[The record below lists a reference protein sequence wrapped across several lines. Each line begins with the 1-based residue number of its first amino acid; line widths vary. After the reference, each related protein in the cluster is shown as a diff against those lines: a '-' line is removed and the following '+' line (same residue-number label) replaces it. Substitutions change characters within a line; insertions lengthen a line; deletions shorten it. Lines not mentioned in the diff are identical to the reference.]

1 MTLQQD
7 TQIFLFGPQTLSATE
22 TSFTELRETILGDA
36 DLHWIL
42 DVVNELPLHF
52 VALAKA
58 LPTVHTFPGAE
69 ELQWLKDWFQTG
81 CSRYTAAPWPNILV
95 TPLVVTGHLVQYLR
109 SLEDTSSVSSE
120 QREAVGIC
128 TGLLSALAAASSS
141 SRSQIQHHG
150 AVAIRLAML
159 VGAVVDKQDSAGGPD
174 DEAVSLSVAWGLN
187 EAESRVK
194 KLLAQFPEAYM
205 SVVYDERRATIT
217 VSKSKSSELIQ
228 QLRAADIVAAEIGL
242 SGRFHWP
249 SHGTITEQCIRFCAT
264 TPAFQFPGASELA
277 FPVRGTVNGKYLADA
292 NLHEVAIRSMLV
304 DRPDW
309 YRTLLTTWS
318 EALTSPASSITLF
331 GPKSCVPPSL
341 MSRIGP
347 HLRPSPNLPRRIHSL
362 DTPEDRDIDRDNRIA
377 VIGMSC
383 LGKSQHIPVPPGRFG
398 MQSTWRGMDENR
410 TWYGNFLQD
419 YDAFDH
425 KFFKKS
431 PREMASADPQ
441 HRIMLQTVYQAVE
454 NSGYFAP
461 TTQSHRTKDSRIG
474 CYVGLGLVDYENNI
488 ACHPAN
494 AYSVTGNLGSFA
506 AGKVSHYFG
515 WTGPS
520 MVINTACSS
529 SAVAIHTA
537 CQAILSGEC
546 TAAVAAGVNTMSSPE
561 WFHNLAGASFLSP
574 TGQCK
579 PFDAKADGYCRG
591 EGAGAVF
598 LKRYCD
604 AVRDGDQIHGV
615 LAATAVY
622 QNRNCT
628 PITVPDSSSLA
639 EMFSHVT
646 RAAGLKPGQVSV
658 VEAHGTG
665 TPVGDPAEY
674 EAIRRVFGG
683 SVRSDTLSLGSVKGL
698 VGHTESASGIVSL
711 IKALLMISRGV
722 IPPQASFDVINPAIK
737 SNPKDRIQVDTQCR
751 TWDANFRAV
760 LINNYGASGT
770 NASMVITQPP
780 TQKQPKSAP
789 MHYQVPKHPFWL
801 SALDDRSL
809 REYCT
814 KLLHSIRREGK
825 DQDPH
830 QHLADVAFQVSR
842 QSNHSLA
849 RSLIFHGASLQ
860 GLENTLVEF
869 ISGQG
874 TLQSVALPPQR
885 PVILCFGGQVST
897 FVGLDRQVYEH
908 TTILRRHLDECHR
921 VCQQI
926 GVSGGIYPEIFQRDT
941 IGDVVKLQTVL
952 FAMQYSC
959 AKSWMDCGITVAAIV
974 GHSFGELTAL
984 CVSGI
989 LSVEDALCMIKGRA
1003 QLIQQGWGAEKGS
1016 MMVVE
1021 ADLSVVEDLLGAANA
1036 ACEDVA
1042 VIACYNGPRSF
1053 TLAGSTKAIDTVEIL
1068 RSNNPRFSSSVKAKR
1083 LQVTNAFHSTLV
1095 EPLLPALREIGKGIH
1110 FREAEIPFERATQS
1124 RHVGRLTAD
1133 YLADHMH
1140 QPVWFNDAVQ
1150 RLSQQYPS
1158 AIWLEAGS
1166 NSTITVMASR
1176 ALESPKTSHFQS
1188 VSITGKGGLEALAD
1202 VTVTLWKAGLSTL
1215 FWPHH
1220 TTQTSR
1226 NFPMFLPPYQFEK
1239 SRHWLDL
1246 KGPLKQ
1252 QAPPST
1258 VEASSDLWTLLGYQD
1273 LERRH
1278 ARFLINTN
1286 STAFKQYV
1294 AGHKVAEAA
1303 PLCPSILQI
1312 SIAVDAVSSLCP
1324 ELAQE
1329 GLQPQLDN
1337 MDSSAPMPLNE
1348 SRKAW
1353 LDAEVLDDERRIWEW
1368 KMVSQSTEAGSKP
1381 MTHIAGRLTL
1391 RSWDDESFQ
1400 SEFSR
1405 YERLVR
1411 ASRPRHLLRPGMDVD
1426 ASLHGDSIYRSFAD
1440 TVEYSE
1446 VYKGVER
1453 MVGKDEESAGQV
1465 SLSQDPRR
1473 WVDIGLA
1480 DSFCQ
1485 VAGVFVNCMT
1495 GRSDK
1500 EVYISDRIEKWMKS
1514 PKRLPH
1520 SGASQ
1525 KAVWEVYACHN
1536 RPSPK
1541 QFLSDVFVFDSLTG
1555 ELAEVILGI
1564 RYQRVSKVALGKVIS
1579 GLSSSDTTH
1588 SISAPI
1594 SNGGTSSLLST
1605 PQSAPKEDASRSM
1618 KVAATVKDILVN
1630 LSGLEPAEINDDSDL
1645 IELGIDSL
1653 MGMELAREIELAFKI
1668 SLDTADLLEITKLRE
1683 LVQCVQKAL
1692 GLGGEEQM
1700 NGTHEPADE
1709 VIPVNGHDGING
1721 GSPQEAT
1728 STRTSNGTSN
1738 GKLSVPAP
1746 GNEILIEA
1754 ILQCFGRIRAD
1765 TDDFIVQNG
1774 LDGYIDNILPL
1785 SDELCVV
1792 HILDAFEQLG
1802 CPIRN
1807 TPAGNILGPVEHLS
1821 HHTQFVR
1828 CLFEYLEQAG
1838 LVEIDDIRI
1847 RRTPRSAPVRSA
1859 NEILEELVDRS
1870 PVFESDHRLTHFAGA
1885 SLADCLSGKNDGLQL
1900 IFGSAEGRG
1909 LLSGFYGQSPIN
1921 TTWIAQIR
1929 EFIMQVIPQ
1938 LSINGGPI
1946 KVLEVGAGTGGTTAQ
1961 MVALFAALNVPVEYT
1976 VTDISSS
1983 LVAGARKKFKEY
1995 SFLKFRVLDIENQ
2008 PRRTWCTVNTL
2019 FFRPIAS
2026 TPPTT
2031 CMAWIDIIFGLLE
2044 GWWLFN
2050 DGRRHALADIARWES
2065 ALHSAGYG
2073 QVLCTEGRRPE
2084 TTIQRVIV
2092 ALAERYHA
2100 SPLQKPRAADLVARE
2115 TVLDAYVQRYTEDF
2129 QLPEGITAVTQPSQ
2143 EQRSCVVITGATG
2156 SLGSQ
2161 LVACLAQ
2168 IPEIHKIF
2176 CLNRASSVDATLRQ
2190 HKALKS
2196 RGINLDPTALAKLTV
2211 LETDLSKPLLGLST
2225 VDYDRVVRETTHIVH
2240 NAWPM
2245 SVTRPVSAFESQ
2257 FSSMRSLIHLAR
2269 DIATRLPSSFKVSFQ
2284 FISSIATV
2292 GYFPLLSGHALVPE
2306 QRMTVDSVLAS
2317 GYGEAKLVCEHM
2329 LEQTLNQHPGLFRAM
2344 TVRIGQIAG
2353 STTSGYWNPT
2363 EHLSFLIKSSQTI
2376 RTLPAFTGELSWCP
2390 STDVAT
2396 ILSELL
2402 LGNHTPYPI
2411 YHVENPSRQPWDEM
2425 IGMLGEGLGIPDTN
2439 RVPYK
2444 DWIGLVKNYPGP
2456 VGSENPAALII
2467 DFLETHFV
2475 RMSCGGLVLDTTHAA
2490 EHSPTL
2496 ANQRPV
2502 DSHLVQNYIQS
2513 WKELGVLK

>member
-1 MTLQQD
+1 MTFQRN

-22 TSFTELRETILGDA
+22 TSFTELRETVLGDA

-52 VALAKA
+52 AALAKA
-58 LPTVHTFPGAE
+58 LPTVHTFPGAQ

-81 CSRYTAAPWPNILV
+81 CSRHTAAPWPNILV

-128 TGLLSALAAASSS
+128 TGLLSALVAASSS
-141 SRSQIQHHG
+141 SRSQIQYHG

-159 VGAVVDKQDSAGGPD
+159 VGAVVDAQNFAGGPD
-174 DEAVSLSVAWGLN
+174 DEAVSLSVAWGPN

-194 KLLAQFPEAYM
+194 KLLGQFPEAYI

-228 QLRAADIVAAEIGL
+228 RLRAADIVAAEIGL

-249 SHGTITEQCIRFCAT
+249 SHGTMTEQCIRFCAT

-318 EALTSPASSITLF
+318 EALTSPASTITLF
-331 GPKSCVPPSL
+331 GPKSCVAPSL

-347 HLRPSPNLPRRIHSL
+347 HLRLSPNLPRRIHSL
-362 DTPEDRDIDRDNRIA
+362 GTAGDRDSGRDNRIA
-377 VIGMSC
+377 IIGMSC

-574 TGQCK
+574 SGQCK

-622 QNRNCT
+622 QNCNCT

-646 RAAGLKPGQVSV
+646 RAAGLDPGQVSV

-683 SVRSDTLSLGSVKGL
+683 SVRSDILSLGSVKGL

-722 IPPQASFDVINPAIK
+722 IPPQASFNVINPAIK
-737 SNPKDRIQVDTQCR
+737 SNRQDRIQVDTQCR
-751 TWDANFRAV
+751 TWDASYRAV

-780 TQKQPKSAP
+780 TRKQPKSATT
-789 MHYQVPKHPFWL
+789 HYQVSKHPFWL

-809 REYCT
+809 REYCS

-830 QHLADVAFQVSR
+830 QNLADVAFQVSR

-849 RSLIFHGASLQ
+849 RSLIFHSASWR
-860 GLENTLVEF
+860 
-869 ISGQG
+869 
-874 TLQSVALPPQR
+874 VALPPQR

-908 TTILRRHLDECHR
+908 TTILQRHLDECHR
-921 VCQQI
+921 ICQQI

-959 AKSWMDCGITVAAIV
+959 AKSWMDCGVTVAAVV

-989 LSVEDALCMIKGRA
+989 LSLEDALRMIKGRA
-1003 QLIQQGWGAEKGS
+1003 QLIQQGWGADKGS
-1016 MMVVE
+1016 MMAVE
-1021 ADLSVVEDLLGAANA
+1021 ADLSVVEDLLGAVNA

-1042 VIACYNGPRSF
+1042 VVACYNGRRSF
-1053 TLAGSTKAIDTVEIL
+1053 TLAGSTKAIDKVENL
-1068 RSNNPRFSSSVKAKR
+1068 RSNDPRFSSSIKAKR

-1095 EPLLPALREIGKGIH
+1095 EPLLPALREIGKSIH
-1110 FREAEIPFERATQS
+1110 FRDAEIPFERATQS
-1124 RHVGRLTAD
+1124 RHVGRLAAD
-1133 YLADHMH
+1133 YVADHMR

-1188 VSITGKGGLEALAD
+1188 VSITGKGGLETLAD
-1202 VTVTLWKAGLSTL
+1202 VTITLWKAGLNTL

-1220 TTQTSR
+1220 STQTSR
-1226 NFPMFLPPYQFEK
+1226 HFPLLLPPYQFEK

-1278 ARFLINTN
+1278 ARFLVNTD

-1294 AGHKVAEAA
+1294 TGHKVAEAA

-1329 GLQPQLDN
+1329 GFQPQLDN
-1337 MDSSAPMPLNE
+1337 MDSSAPMPLNV

-1353 LDAEVLDDERRIWEW
+1353 LDAEMLGDDRRIWEW

-1391 RSWDDESFQ
+1391 RSGDDETSQ

-1411 ASRPRHLLRPGMDVD
+1411 ASRPRRLLRPDMDVD
-1426 ASLHGDSIYRSFAD
+1426 ASLHGDNIYRSFAD

-1453 MVGKDEESAGQV
+1453 MVGMDEESAGRV

-1485 VAGVFVNCMT
+1485 VAGIFVNCMT

-1514 PKRLPH
+1514 PKRLPQ
-1520 SGASQ
+1520 SAASQ

-1588 SISAPI
+1588 SISAPV
-1594 SNGGTSSLLST
+1594 SNGGANSLLST
-1605 PQSAPKEDASRSM
+1605 PQLAPKKDASRSM

-1630 LSGLEPAEINDDSDL
+1630 LSGLEPTEINDDSDL

-1692 GLGGEEQM
+1692 GLGGEEEM
-1700 NGTHEPADE
+1700 NGTHESTNQ
-1709 VIPVNGHDGING
+1709 VIAVNGHDGING
-1721 GSPQEAT
+1721 GPPQEAT
-1728 STRTSNGTSN
+1728 STRTSNGASN
-1738 GKLSVPAP
+1738 GKLSIPAPP
-1746 GNEILIEA
+1746 GNEVLTEA
-1754 ILQCFGRIRAD
+1754 ILQCFGRIRAN

-1802 CPIRN
+1802 CPIRT
-1807 TPAGNILGPVEHLS
+1807 TPAGNILGPVEHLP
-1821 HHTQFVR
+1821 HHTQFVH

-1847 RRTPRSAPVRSA
+1847 RRTLRSAPVRSA
-1859 NEILEELVDRS
+1859 NEILEELVERS

-1900 IFGSAEGRG
+1900 IFGSPEGRG

-1921 TTWIAQIR
+1921 TTWIGQIR
-1929 EFIMQVIPQ
+1929 EFIIQVIPQ

-1995 SFLKFRVLDIENQ
+1995 SFLKFRVLDIEKQ
-2008 PRRTWCTVNTL
+2008 PPADLVHSQHIVL
-2019 FFRPIAS
+2019 S
-2026 TPPTT
+2026 TNCIHATHDLVQSTRNIHEILHPRGCLIMLEMTRS
-2031 CMAWIDIIFGLLE
+2031 MAWIDIIFGLLE

-2092 ALAERYHA
+2092 ALAERSSGHA
-2100 SPLQKPRAADLVARE
+2100 CS
-2115 TVLDAYVQRYTEDF
+2115 
-2129 QLPEGITAVTQPSQ
+2129 SQ
-2143 EQRSCVVITGATG
+2143 A
-2156 SLGSQ
+2156 Q
-2161 LVACLAQ
+2161 LVALGVSSL
-2168 IPEIHKIF
+2168 PVWHKS
-2176 CLNRASSVDATLRQ
+2176 LTSTKSSVSTGPAVLMRRSVNIRPWNQ
-2190 HKALKS
+2190 G
-2196 RGINLDPTALAKLTV
+2196 GINLEPTALAKLTV

-2225 VDYDRVVRETTHIVH
+2225 VDYDRVVKETTHIVH

-2257 FSSMRSLIHLAR
+2257 FSGMRSLIHLAR
-2269 DIATRLPSSFKVSFQ
+2269 DIATRLQSSFKKVSFQ

-2292 GYFPLLSGHALVPE
+2292 GYFPLLSGNSLVPE

-2376 RTLPAFTGELSWCP
+2376 QTLPAFTGELSWCP

-2402 LGNHTPYPI
+2402 LGDHVPYPI

-2425 IGMLGEGLGIPDTN
+2425 IGILGEALGIPGTN
-2439 RVPYK
+2439 RVPYE
-2444 DWIGLVKNYPGP
+2444 DWIALVKSHPGP
-2456 VGSENPAALII
+2456 VGSDNPAALII

-2502 DSHLVQNYIQS
+2502 DSHLVQNYIRS
-2513 WKELGVLK
+2513 WKKFGVLK